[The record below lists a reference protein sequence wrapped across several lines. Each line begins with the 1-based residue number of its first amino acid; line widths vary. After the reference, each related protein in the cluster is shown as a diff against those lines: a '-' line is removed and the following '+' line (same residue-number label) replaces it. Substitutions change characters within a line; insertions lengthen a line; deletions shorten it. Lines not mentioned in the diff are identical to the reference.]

1 MADIT
6 NDEVPF
12 PEAPAPWK
20 CKGESFWFFGY
31 AKGTD
36 YPGLSF
42 FNPLEGASTFA
53 AENVT
58 GKFKGGL
65 TSILVVR
72 YTESP
77 VGTRLGSS
85 TLDHFS
91 LAVPAGPYDEIIWV
105 PGEFEVPLT
114 GKKAN
119 RITRIY
125 VSSRES
131 VYNGRLSMSSV
142 HQHSF
147 TIFKGRKNW
156 NICKTLAHFEFT
168 PNPDT
173 SNRDLPYSRIAIAP
187 PESPDAPFFLVD
199 LIFIPLLSKGVIP
212 FSSAFLPI
220 STEAVCPPLPQSLN
234 WRDDALVGTDR
245 WISSST
251 KMKGNAGLFRFRGAL
266 EGGRL
271 GDGVGFPTVEPWPV
285 AMWLKDFE
293 LDFPVGIVLDKKNV

>member
-1 MADIT
+1 MPPRSPLSQPAMTDIA

-12 PEAPAPWK
+12 PEANAPWK

-53 AENVT
+53 DESVT

-77 VGTRLGSS
+77 VG
-85 TLDHFS
+85 
-91 LAVPAGPYDEIIWV
+91 PYDEIIWV
-105 PGEFEVPLT
+105 PGEFEVPLA

-131 VYNGRLSMSSV
+131 VYNGR
-142 HQHSF
+142 
-147 TIFKGRKNW
+147 KNW

-168 PNPDT
+168 PNPDA
-173 SNRDLPYSRIAIAP
+173 SYRDLPYSRIAIAP
-187 PESPDAPFFLVD
+187 PESHDAPFFLVD
-199 LIFIPLLSKGVIP
+199 LVSIPLLSKGVIP

-220 STEAVCPPLPQSLN
+220 STEAVCPPLPQSLT
-234 WRDDALVGTDR
+234 WREDALVGTDR
-245 WISSST
+245 WISLST
-251 KMKGNAGLFRFRGAL
+251 KMTGNAGLFRFRGAL
-266 EGGRL
+266 EGGKL

-285 AMWLKDFE
+285 AMWLRDFE
-293 LDFPVGIVLDKKNV
+293 LDFPVGIVLDKKDV